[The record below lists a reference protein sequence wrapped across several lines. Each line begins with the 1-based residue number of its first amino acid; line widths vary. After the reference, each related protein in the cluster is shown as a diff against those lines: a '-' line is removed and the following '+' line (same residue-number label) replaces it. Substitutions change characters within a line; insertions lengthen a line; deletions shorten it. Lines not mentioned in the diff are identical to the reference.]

1 LAHKLELHQKVAI
14 WALAQTGKKIGRGE
28 CWDFAEAALKQ
39 AGAQSSV
46 DLGPVADDTDY
57 VWGDPV
63 ALKDVIAGDF
73 LQFRDFVVTTRTVT
87 EMTFKDGSGDIE
99 TKEVTLERPHH
110 TAIVAAVLGAGA
122 FQIFEQNV
130 QPQGKV
136 VQRQRLQ
143 TSNTLPISTRSHK
156 AVKDA
161 SGKFVQAEVV
171 STVSVSVAGQVWA
184 YRAKPR
190 GP

>member
-1 LAHKLELHQKVAI
+1 LELPQKIAT

-28 CWDFAEAALKQ
+28 CWDFAEAALKRD
-39 AGAQSSV
+39 GN
-46 DLGPVADDTDY
+46 DLQGRERRRRN
-57 VWGDPV
+57 
-63 ALKDVIAGDF
+63 
-73 LQFRDFVVTTRTVT
+73 Q
-87 EMTFKDGSGDIE
+87 
-99 TKEVTLERPHH
+99 EVTLERPHH

-122 FQIFEQNV
+122 FQIYEQNV
-130 QPQGKV
+130 QPHGKV

-143 TSNTLPISTRSHK
+143 TSNTLPVSTRSHK
-156 AVKDA
+156 TVKDA
-161 SGKFVQAEVV
+161 SGKFVQAEVI